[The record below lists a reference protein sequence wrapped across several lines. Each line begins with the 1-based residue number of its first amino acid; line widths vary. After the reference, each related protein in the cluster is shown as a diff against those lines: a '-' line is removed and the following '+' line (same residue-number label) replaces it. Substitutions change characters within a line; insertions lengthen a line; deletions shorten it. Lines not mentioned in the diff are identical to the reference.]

1 MYFIRILHL
10 IIEEEVDYL
19 QTIVL
24 NVLNL
29 GDGNRIKQGDKSV
42 MRYQLI
48 DENDEL
54 SIVGKV
60 EVVYL
65 YKSSKIIYKKET
77 TVENI
82 DDKDVVIVKID
93 DILPRGTYMLEIV
106 VDDKYVFPSDESEKI
121 EVTKSIL
128 GRTFE

>member
-1 MYFIRILHL
+1 M
-10 IIEEEVDYL
+10 DYL

-54 SIVGKV
+54 CVNGG
-60 EVVYL
+60 
-65 YKSSKIIYKKET
+65 YK
-77 TVENI
+77 
-82 DDKDVVIVKID
+82 
-93 DILPRGTYMLEIV
+93 M
-106 VDDKYVFPSDESEKI
+106 
-121 EVTKSIL
+121 
-128 GRTFE
+128 

>member
-1 MYFIRILHL
+1 M
-10 IIEEEVDYL
+10 DYL

-93 DILPRGTYMLEIV
+93 DILPRGSYMLEIV